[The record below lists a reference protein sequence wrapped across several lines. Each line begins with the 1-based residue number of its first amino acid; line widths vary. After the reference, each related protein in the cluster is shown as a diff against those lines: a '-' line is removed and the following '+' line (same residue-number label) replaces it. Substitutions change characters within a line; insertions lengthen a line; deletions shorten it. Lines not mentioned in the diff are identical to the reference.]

1 MWPFINQTKEGNM
14 KQFKWV
20 SIWATLIAV
29 AAVLAITGCA
39 GKGYTPENAPNEFLC
54 AVNNNVDIDIA
65 GEAELADFACFY
77 KKWEGAE
84 TLHFKVAVKNLSDKP
99 QRYKVNIF
107 LDNDKAVGGL
117 IPRKTAKGLLEPGKS
132 ASFVYPVKGVTR
144 QPKEV
149 ILKIRTMD

>member
-1 MWPFINQTKEGNM
+1 M
-14 KQFKWV
+14 KQFNWV
-20 SIWATLIAV
+20 SLWLTLIVV
-29 AAVLAITGCA
+29 AAVLALTGCA
-39 GKGYTPENAPNEFLC
+39 GKGYTPENAPSEFVC

-65 GEAELADFACFY
+65 GGAELADFTCFF

-84 TLHFKVAVKNLSDKP
+84 TLHFRVAVKNLSDKP

-117 IPRKTAKGLLEPGKS
+117 IPRRTGKGLVEPGQT
-132 ASFVYPVKGVTR
+132 ASFEYPVKGVTR

-149 ILKIRTMD
+149 ILKIRTIE